1 MSVAII
7 DIVGV
12 TAMTQTPIVQT
23 CLADNFTTT
32 GALAESFARAP
43 VVLLTT
49 RKMIVVHT
57 IL

>member
-1 MSVAII
+1 MPVTIV
-7 DIVGV
+7 DIVRV
-12 TAMTQTPIVQT
+12 TTVTQTPIVQT